1 MSKFNFS
8 SRKFRLIVIVGY
20 IILFLLSIIGLARIN
35 KELVSFSEFKN
46 PFEERKELNVVSNAL
61 VAFYE
66 SESVRTVLLSE
77 EFYTPGL
84 QKDINKLDKKI
95 RDYID
100 TLYTIS
106 TDGYVHASLDTVKTL
121 LDEKKRNL
129 SGMIVLMDSIRNL
142 PYNQVLVSQ
151 TFSKSDREE
160 LDNLVREKLIQ
171 SHDTSYYIKERR
183 SFLERLKAVFSSQE
197 DSTKV
202 VTVTDKSIE
211 DSLGIME
218 PKILT
223 DTLVKYFSDRN
234 DRNDRR
240 KIALLTKLS
249 RRQNTMFLYDEM
261 LTDQINSILRRIED
275 KEKKAI
281 IALNN
286 EKAAVLKRSSKT
298 VSRIA
303 TASLFVLLLFMYL
316 TYLLTNRNQRYRE
329 QLEKSNRLTQ
339 NLLNAKERLLLMISH
354 DIKAPLSSIIGH
366 IEFMYKEQLPT
377 EDKERLDNMRSS
389 SEQILDLS
397 NRMMHFQKL
406 EKGIAEIRI
415 VPFNPYVLINDIYKS
430 FIPAAKKKNLFI
442 KLKISDMEQGQL
454 YESDSFIIKQIL
466 NNLINNAIK
475 FTEKGGIY
483 LHSSLDSHA
492 RLLNISVR
500 DTGVG
505 ISEDEKEKIFEEFSR
520 GGSVETQE
528 MIEGFGLGLPIV
540 IKLVELL
547 KGKMEFNSKLGEGT
561 EFLLQIPLEES
572 KETIEIISETT
583 SENTEKCD
591 ENLNAARLLW
601 IDDDEGLL
609 NLYSKFFER
618 KGAQVTKCHDSH
630 AVFELLKNNHFDLI
644 LTDIQMPKIN
654 GFELVAK
661 IRQLGGYFSE
671 IPIVALSA
679 RTDISEK
686 DFKLAGFT
694 AFVAKPFSLEHL
706 HKISCEL
713 VKNNQGP
720 SFEANE
726 SGKVPTA
733 GFDALIEFVKDD
745 KEVSLDI
752 LTTFLEDNL
761 KKTADLKTAAAES
774 DWDTVKFISHKMVPL
789 MTMIG
794 AEEVLP
800 IITEFE
806 SGVKSQEKLEKL
818 IPMVEKINKQ
828 AENYIAQFRNS

>member
-8 SRKFRLIVIVGY
+8 SSRFRLIVIVGY
-20 IILFLLSIIGLARIN
+20 IILFLLSIIGLAQIN

-61 VAFYE
+61 VALYE

-84 QKDINKLDKKI
+84 QKDIDRLDRRI
-95 RDYID
+95 RSYVDS
-100 TLYTIS
+100 LYTIS
-106 TDGYVHASLDTVKTL
+106 SDVYLHASLDTVKTL

-129 SGMIVLMDSIRNL
+129 SGMIALMDSIKNL
-142 PYNQVLVSQ
+142 PYNQVLTSQ
-151 TFSKSDREE
+151 YLSKSDRAE
-160 LDNLVREKLIQ
+160 LDNLVRKKLIQ
-171 SHDTSYYIKERR
+171 SQDTSYYIKERR
-183 SFLERLKAVFSSQE
+183 SLRDRVRAVFTGDE

-202 VTVTDKSIE
+202 VTVGGKSVE
-211 DSLGIME
+211 DSLSMVE
-218 PKILT
+218 PRILT

-234 DRNDRR
+234 DRSDKR
-240 KIALLTKLS
+240 KIAFLTQLS
-249 RRQNTMFLYDEM
+249 MRQNTMFLYDEM
-261 LTDQINSILRRIED
+261 LTGQINTILRRIED
-275 KEKKAI
+275 EEKKMVA
-281 IALNN
+281 ALNN
-286 EKAAVLKRSSKT
+286 EKAAVLERSSKT
-298 VSRIA
+298 VSHIA
-303 TASLFVLLLFMYL
+303 MASLFVLLLFMYL
-316 TYLLTNRNQRYRE
+316 TYLLTDRNQKYRE
-329 QLEKSNRLTQ
+329 QLEKSNSLAQ

-354 DIKAPLSSIIGH
+354 DVKAPLSSIIGH
-366 IEFMYKEQLPT
+366 IEFMYKEQLPA
-377 EDKERLDNMRSS
+377 EDKERLDSMRNS

-415 VPFNPYVLINDIYKS
+415 LPFDPYVLMNDIYNS

-442 KLKISDMEQGQL
+442 ESKIVNMEQGQL
-454 YESDSFIIKQIL
+454 FDSDPFIIKQIL

-483 LHSSLDSHA
+483 IFSSLDSRA
-492 RLLNISVR
+492 GLLNISVK

-505 ISEDEKEKIFEEFSR
+505 ISEDEKEKIFEEFGR
-520 GGSVETQE
+520 GGSLEAQE
-528 MIEGFGLGLPIV
+528 VIEGFGLGLPIV

-547 KGKMEFNSKLGEGT
+547 KGKLDFNSKLGEGT
-561 EFLLQIPLEES
+561 EFLLQIPLEKS
-572 KETIEIISETT
+572 KEDVDELSETMQEDT
-583 SENTEKCD
+583 KKCD
-591 ENLNAARLLW
+591 EKLDARLLW

-618 KGAQVTKCHDSH
+618 KGTHVTKCNESH
-630 AVFELLKNNHFDLI
+630 TVFELLKNNHFDLI

-661 IRQLGGYFSE
+661 IRQLGGNLSE
-671 IPIVALSA
+671 VPIVALSA

-686 DFKLAGFT
+686 DFKSAGFT
-694 AFVAKPFSLEHL
+694 TFIAKPFSLEHL
-706 HKISCEL
+706 YKITCEL
-713 VKNNQGP
+713 VKNSQKL
-720 SFEANE
+720 SFVASET
-726 SGKVPTA
+726 GKTQVA

-761 KKTADLKTAAAES
+761 EKTSALKKAAAES
-774 DWDTVKFISHKMVPL
+774 DWDTVQFISHKMVPL

-800 IITEFE
+800 IISEFE
-806 SGVKSQEKLEKL
+806 TGVKNQEKLEKL
-818 IPMVEKINKQ
+818 IPLVEKINMQ
-828 AENYIAQFRNS
+828 AENFIAQFRNS